1 LIDTK
6 TLIYLEADKDLTPQL
21 EQLEEQLN
29 ENRDAQLETIQQ
41 TICFECLK
49 QTKVGQVVAG
59 LYRLSPS

>member
-1 LIDTK
+1 MI
-6 TLIYLEADKDLTPQL
+6 EADKDLIPQL

-29 ENRDAQLETIQQ
+29 ENRDAQLETTQQ